1 MFTVKQKYH
10 YLNIKSRQHEKE
22 EQIYRICF
30 SGKDKTF

>member
-10 YLNIKSRQHEKE
+10 YLSIKSRQHEKE

-30 SGKDKTF
+30 SRKDKTF